1 MTSDKNQRRETP
13 VLAWLIVG
21 CLFATGVYHGLF
33 DYFIDRGRTEDW
45 VLEYQN
51 WIVAGVWLV
60 SGLIVG
66 GFLLLGVT
74 LKRRNDAESARK
86 I

>member
-1 MTSDKNQRRETP
+1 MTSDKKEPTSLFTWL
-13 VLAWLIVG
+13 VLG
-21 CLFATGVYHGLF
+21 CLIASVVYHGLF
-33 DYFIDRGRTEDW
+33 AYLIELGRTEDW

-66 GFLLLGVT
+66 GFLLLGIV
-74 LKRRNDAESARK
+74 LKRNHDAAANK
-86 I
+86 IP